1 MANMIS
7 SHTRG
12 KSWRTELPAVLSRP
26 ATIASHIVQRFEER
40 RELNRLLS
48 LPDYLLKD
56 VGLQRHDIQ
65 RATLQ
70 PLWRD

>member
-1 MANMIS
+1 MANMITA
-7 SHTRG
+7 HTNGRPG
-12 KSWRTELPAVLSRP
+12 LTGLSAFLSPPIANTER
-26 ATIASHIVQRFEER
+26 IIRRFRER

-48 LPDYLLKD
+48 FPDYLLKD

-65 RATLQ
+65 REALR